1 MVIYGTNVFIID
13 NPSKIYYFQ
22 REQIGF
28 ICGTPTTDTIP
39 HFINLQPKDLIEI
52 PNKNIYHFIKLNYK
66 DAFRNIT
73 FIASKSDTLQ
83 SKAFFDLRNSL
94 NSSIKGRD
102 FYLVRRTTL
111 EEDTV
116 LKYKKN
122 NKYYYSDSIK
132 WDQTKI
138 KLKPVF

>member
-1 MVIYGTNVFIID
+1 
-13 NPSKIYYFQ
+13 
-22 REQIGF
+22 
-28 ICGTPTTDTIP
+28 
-39 HFINLQPKDLIEI
+39 
-52 PNKNIYHFIKLNYK
+52 LNYK

-102 FYLVRRTTL
+102 FYLVRRTTQ